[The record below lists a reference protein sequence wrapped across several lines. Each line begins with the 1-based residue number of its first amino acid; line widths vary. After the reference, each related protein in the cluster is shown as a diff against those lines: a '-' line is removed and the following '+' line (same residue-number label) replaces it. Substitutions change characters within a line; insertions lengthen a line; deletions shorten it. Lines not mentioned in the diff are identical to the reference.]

1 MLGDREM
8 EPLELPPS
16 HAEAMAEVDRLRHQ
30 ALEPTPWRMHDEA
43 MRMRALE
50 AGARL
55 AEGDSVLF
63 GADGGLTRWLGRS
76 LCYGWPAGRTT
87 RRLVGSGEGGGYAR
101 AGFGLARWAADWGI
115 GLRGLP

>member
-63 GADGGLTRWLGRS
+63 GADGGLTL
-76 LCYGWPAGRTT
+76 AGQE
-87 RRLVGSGEGGGYAR
+87 LVLR
-101 AGFGLARWAADWGI
+101 MARWAYREATGREW
-115 GLRGLP
+115 